1 MEHNISPPA
10 NPPHMARAVRNGLWN
25 GASNLLVALVGI
37 VTSVIVARSLSEA
50 QFGVYSYYA
59 WLSGTLVALLNTQ
72 AFGSALTKLAAELR
86 GRGEVGEARALGRG
100 VMLVLV
106 ASSLLLSLVVL
117 VHALRA
123 EPPFRYYFLV
133 VAAAPLPG
141 VLASLLSSVFWSRE
155 NYRVTSIANL
165 LGTGLQVVLVLLAYR
180 QGWGVVGYLLLVLAL
195 PLTNCIALLLALLRE
210 KPDQDTQDTRRWWP
224 SRPTVRYYLRFSL
237 PLVLMG
243 LLELVMIQRSGVLF
257 LELYSTVAEIGF
269 YSLAYTIFQL
279 LFMTGWALVNGF
291 YPAIS
296 RSFGQ
301 GDWEAIRHKIRQAG
315 LLSVIYATPLF
326 LGGLVTL
333 PDLIALLFGVDKI
346 EAARPAQ
353 LLFIGLLP
361 MCLVGLYG
369 LTLNA
374 INRPWAVFP
383 VGIGASLLGIGLSL
397 WLVPQHGAVGAA
409 IANTVAQVTYA
420 ALKYRIVRRLAGVGL
435 PWGVIAQVLLIGF
448 LTTFLPPLLSLR
460 LFPGAP
466 GLLLGIA
473 LAAVAY
479 AGAMWRL
486 GYLRRIGGE
495 LPTSPRGG
503 GA

>member
-10 NPPHMARAVRNGLWN
+10 NPPRLARVVRNGLWN
-25 GASNLLVALVGI
+25 GASNLLVALAGI

-59 WLSGTLVALLNTQ
+59 WLSGTLVALLNAQ
-72 AFGSALTKLAAELR
+72 SFGSALTKLAAELR

-106 ASSLLLSLVVL
+106 GSSLLLSIAVL
-117 VHALRA
+117 IYALGA
-123 EPPFRYYFLV
+123 EPPLRYYFLV

-165 LGTGLQVVLVLLAYR
+165 LGAGLQVALVLVAYWR
-180 QGWGVVGYLLLVLAL
+180 GWGVAGYLLLTLAL
-195 PLTNCIALLLALLRE
+195 PLTNCIALLLTSSADKSE
-210 KPDQDTQDTRRWWP
+210 GDMRRWWP
-224 SRPTVRYYLRFSL
+224 SRSTVRYYLQFSF
-237 PLVLMG
+237 PLAVMG

-257 LELYSTVAEIGF
+257 LEFYSTTAEIGF

-279 LFMTGWALVNGF
+279 LFMTGWALVNSF

-296 RSFGQ
+296 HSFGQ
-301 GDWEAIRHKIRQAG
+301 GDWTTIRHKVRQAG
-315 LLSVIYATPLF
+315 LLSAVYATPLF

-333 PDLIALLFGVDKI
+333 PELIALLFGVDKI

-353 LLFIGLLP
+353 VLFLGMLP

-383 VGIGASLLGIGLSL
+383 IGIGASLLGIGLSV

-409 IANTVAQVTYA
+409 IANTVAQGTYA
-420 ALKYRIVRRLAGVGL
+420 GLKYLIVRRLVGVGL
-435 PWGVIAQVLLIGF
+435 PWGVIAQVLFIGF
-448 LTTFLPPLLSLR
+448 LSAFLPPLLSLR

-473 LAAVAY
+473 LSAVAY
-479 AGAMWRL
+479 VGAMWRL
-486 GYLRRIGGE
+486 GYLRRIAGE
-495 LPTSPRGG
+495 SPAAPGGG

>member
-1 MEHNISPPA
+1 MEHNIPQPT
-10 NPPHMARAVRNGLWN
+10 NPPRLARTVRNGLWN
-25 GASNLLVALVGI
+25 GAANLLVALVGI
-37 VTSVIVARSLSEA
+37 ITSVIVARSLSEG
-50 QFGVYSYYA
+50 QFGIYSYYA
-59 WLSGTLVALLNTQ
+59 WLSGTLVALLNSQ
-72 AFGSALTKLAAELR
+72 SFGSALTKVAAELR
-86 GRGEVGEARALGRG
+86 GRGAVGEARALGRG

-106 ASSLLLSLVVL
+106 GSSLVLSLVVL

-165 LGTGLQVVLVLLAYR
+165 LGTALQVVLVLLAYR
-180 QGWGVVGYLLLVLAL
+180 QGWGVVGYLLLTLAL
-195 PLTNCIALLLALLRE
+195 PLTNCIALLLTSFRE
-210 KPDQDTQDTRRWWP
+210 KSDRGARRWWP
-224 SRPTVRYYLRFSL
+224 SPPTVRYYLQFSF
-237 PLVLMG
+237 PLVVMG

-257 LELYSTVAEIGF
+257 LELYSTAAEIGF
-269 YSLAYTIFQL
+269 YSLAYTIFQM
-279 LFMTGWALVNGF
+279 LFMTGWALVNSF

-296 RSFGQ
+296 HSFGQ
-301 GDWEAIRHKIRQAG
+301 GDWVAIRHKVQQAG
-315 LLSVIYATPLF
+315 LLSALYATPLF

-333 PDLIALLFGVDKI
+333 PELITLLFGVDKI

-353 LLFIGLLP
+353 VLFIGMLP

-383 VGIGASLLGIGLSL
+383 IGIGSSLLGIGLSL

-409 IANTVAQVTYA
+409 LANTVAQVTYA

-435 PWGVIAQVLLIGF
+435 PWGVVAQVLLIGF
-448 LTTFLPPLLSLR
+448 LTTALPPLLTLR

-466 GLLLGIA
+466 GLLLGIV
-473 LAAVAY
+473 LAAAAY
-479 AGAMWRL
+479 AGALWRL
-486 GYLRRIGGE
+486 GYVRRIAQE
-495 LPTSPRGG
+495 LAPARGG

>member
-1 MEHNISPPA
+1 MEHNISQPT
-10 NPPHMARAVRNGLWN
+10 NPPRLARAVRNGLWN

-72 AFGSALTKLAAELR
+72 SFGSALTKLAAELR

-106 ASSLLLSLVVL
+106 GSSLLLSIAVL
-117 VHALRA
+117 IYALGF
-123 EPPFRYYFLV
+123 EPPLRYYFLV

-165 LGTGLQVVLVLLAYR
+165 LGAGLQVVLVLLAYWR
-180 QGWGVVGYLLLVLAL
+180 GWGVAGYLLLSLVL
-195 PLTNCIALLLALLRE
+195 PLTNCIALLLTSFSDEPNRGV
-210 KPDQDTQDTRRWWP
+210 RRWWP
-224 SRPTVRYYLRFSL
+224 SRPIVRYYLRFSF
-237 PLVLMG
+237 PLVVMG
-243 LLELVMIQRSGVLF
+243 LLELVLIQRSGVLF
-257 LELYSTVAEIGF
+257 LELYSTAAEIGF

-279 LFMTGWALVNGF
+279 LFMTGWALVNSF

-296 RSFGQ
+296 HSFGQ
-301 GDWEAIRHKIRQAG
+301 GDWAAIRHKIQQAG
-315 LLSVIYATPLF
+315 LLSVVYATPLF

-333 PDLIALLFGVDKI
+333 PELIALLFGVDKI

-353 LLFIGLLP
+353 VLFIGMLP

-369 LTLNA
+369 LTLGA
-374 INRPWAVFP
+374 INRPWAAFP
-383 VGIGASLLGIGLSL
+383 IGIGASLLGVGLSV

-409 IANTVAQVTYA
+409 IANTIAQGTYA
-420 ALKYRIVRRLAGVGL
+420 GLKYFIVRRLAGVGL

-448 LTTFLPPLLSLR
+448 LTAFLPPLLTLW
-460 LFPGAP
+460 LFPGAL

-473 LAAVAY
+473 LAAAAY
-479 AGAMWRL
+479 AGAMWKL
-486 GYLRRIGGE
+486 GYLRRIARE
-495 LPTSPRGG
+495 LPTASRGG

>member
-1 MEHNISPPA
+1 MEHNIPQPTHA
-10 NPPHMARAVRNGLWN
+10 PRLARTVRNGLWN
-25 GASNLLVALVGI
+25 GATNLLVALVGI
-37 VTSVIVARSLSEA
+37 VTSVIVARSLNEG
-50 QFGVYSYYA
+50 QFGIYSYYA
-59 WLSGTLVALLNTQ
+59 WLSGTLVALLNSQ
-72 AFGSALTKLAAELR
+72 SFGSALTKVAAELR
-86 GRGEVGEARALGRG
+86 GRGAVGEARALGRG
-100 VMLVLV
+100 VMGVLV
-106 ASSLLLSLVVL
+106 GSSLVLSLVVL

-165 LGTGLQVVLVLLAYR
+165 LGTALQVVLVLLAFW
-180 QGWGVVGYLLLVLAL
+180 QGWGVVGYLLLTLAL
-195 PLTNCIALLLALLRE
+195 PVTNCIALLLTSFGE
-210 KPDQDTQDTRRWWP
+210 KPDWDTRRWWP
-224 SRPTVRYYLRFSL
+224 SRPTVRYYLQFSF
-237 PLVLMG
+237 PLVVMG

-257 LELYSTVAEIGF
+257 LELYSTAAEIGF

-279 LFMTGWALVNGF
+279 LFMTGWALVNSF

-296 RSFGQ
+296 HSFGQ
-301 GDWEAIRHKIRQAG
+301 GDWGAIRHKIRQAG

-333 PDLIALLFGVDKI
+333 PELITLLFGVDKI

-353 LLFIGLLP
+353 VLFIGMLP

-374 INRPWAVFP
+374 INRPWAAFP
-383 VGIGASLLGIGLSL
+383 IGIGSSLLGIGLSV

-409 IANTVAQVTYA
+409 IANTLAQVTYA
-420 ALKYRIVRRLAGVGL
+420 ALKYRIVWRLVGVGL
-435 PWGVIAQVLLIGF
+435 PWGVVVQVLLIGF
-448 LTTFLPPLLSLR
+448 LSTFLPPLLTLW

-473 LAAVAY
+473 LAAAAY
-479 AGAMWRL
+479 AGALWKL
-486 GYLRRIGGE
+486 GYLRRIATE
-495 LPTSPRGG
+495 LPTMPRGG